1 MSVLWDIL
9 QFSIGSLF
17 WGVLIA
23 AVCMLLFYLAIKGW
37 WKNAAFT
44 PVTYI
49 VGAVLFVLLSVQCIL
64 ICGAIKI
71 ISFTD
76 VVEQRTEEILASRHV
91 FNVEVPVSESEDI
104 VQELLEEYPI
114 FRNYFDYGYFEGY
127 TVATLPAAVGDEIR
141 NYLCEFIVRRLL
153 WCLGFVVVSAFIAVK
168 TISFNNGSG
177 GRSRESSARRQ
188 SMSVDRSRPRISGHS
203 RVRRTR

>member
-1 MSVLWDIL
+1 MNVLWEIL

-17 WGVLIA
+17 WGIFIA
-23 AVCMLLFYLAIKGW
+23 AVCMLLFYFAIKGW

-44 PVTYI
+44 VVTYI
-49 VGAVLFVLLSVQCIL
+49 VGALLFVLLSVQCIM

-76 VVEQRTEEILASRHV
+76 VVEYRTKEILDSRHM
-91 FNVEVPVSESEDI
+91 FNVEVSRSESEDI

-127 TVATLPAAVGDEIR
+127 TVETLPTAVGEEIR
-141 NYLCEFIVRRLL
+141 SYLRAFIARRLL
-153 WCLGFVVVSAFIAVK
+153 WCLGFVVVSAVIAIK
-168 TISFNNGSG
+168 TISLNNGSG
-177 GRSRESSARRQ
+177 GRTRERSGRQ
-188 SMSVDRSRPRISGHS
+188 PIGSDRSRPRISGHS
-203 RVRRTR
+203 RTRGMR